1 MKNYL
6 LDNLD
11 LERDRRLQGR
21 TFVDP
26 YADLLWTRA
35 VSLINSSRDKERLLA
50 AYQFAESIDYEHA
63 GLSPEIYFAHP
74 VRVAALSMLY
84 YDKIN
89 VDIGIVG
96 LIHNVFELSD
106 FTVDFISEKF
116 GKKIANQILSLTV
129 NRDLQWNVDYKKAYY
144 EQLSDGPVEAR
155 VVKIMD
161 KLDNLFILGVNL
173 DKAVK
178 LKYLKEIEKHVLP
191 LAHKTTP
198 KIYSYMKDLVDNN
211 YNSGFN
217 LS

>member
-1 MKNYL
+1 
-6 LDNLD
+6 
-11 LERDRRLQGR
+11 
-21 TFVDP
+21 
-26 YADLLWTRA
+26 
-35 VSLINSSRDKERLLA
+35 
-50 AYQFAESIDYEHA
+50 
-63 GLSPEIYFAHP
+63 
-74 VRVAALSMLY
+74 MLY